1 MKHLR
6 YFKESVSQEETI
18 ELIEDLFI
26 MDIADKWVLSN
37 NKSNSGFEN
46 CWEVTKDKCLYSEP
60 PKNPITKL
68 FINIRK
74 NKLRGKKLKLWDDDL
89 DNFFSRLERFGYKI
103 EKPRFWCANL
113 GNQFYYH
120 INITKNEI

>member
-6 YFKESVSQEETI
+6 YFKESVSQEEII

-46 CWEVTKDKCLYSEP
+46 C
-60 PKNPITKL
+60 
-68 FINIRK
+68 
-74 NKLRGKKLKLWDDDL
+74 
-89 DNFFSRLERFGYKI
+89 
-103 EKPRFWCANL
+103 
-113 GNQFYYH
+113 
-120 INITKNEI
+120 

>member
-37 NKSNSGFEN
+37 NKSKSALEN
-46 CWEVTKDKCLYSEP
+46 CWKVTKDYILYSEP

-68 FINIRK
+68 FIYIGK

-89 DNFFSRLERFGYKI
+89 DNFLSRLERFGYKI
-103 EKPRFWCANL
+103 EKPRFWCADL
-113 GNQFYYH
+113 RNQFYYH
-120 INITKNEI
+120 INITKSEI

>member
-37 NKSNSGFEN
+37 NKSKSALEN
-46 CWEVTKDKCLYSEP
+46 CWKVTKDYILYSEP

-68 FINIRK
+68 FIYI
-74 NKLRGKKLKLWDDDL
+74 GKIDPYEKSYVYYKCDQFEGLLKFL
-89 DNFFSRLERFGYKI
+89 K
-103 EKPRFWCANL
+103 
-113 GNQFYYH
+113 YYGL
-120 INITKNEI
+120 IN